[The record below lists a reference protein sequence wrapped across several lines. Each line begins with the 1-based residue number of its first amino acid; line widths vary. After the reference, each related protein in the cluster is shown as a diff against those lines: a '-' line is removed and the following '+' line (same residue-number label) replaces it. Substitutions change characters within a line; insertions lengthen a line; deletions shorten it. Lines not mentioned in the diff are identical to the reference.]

1 MVALS
6 RKSGAFEN
14 AVNQFLHELALLI
27 VSRTEWFS
35 FDVAT
40 LKILE
45 WREAVDFTPALTP
58 SNVNFVFRLM
68 DFTNDGVIELSVDT
82 FLKLTMTHKGREA
95 VITMPYE
102 FASYTFNNS
111 NYTDTQLVMADAQLH
126 LCRNMP
132 KYRLGLQKKWDEVWR
147 ARTSQLLEE

>member
-6 RKSGAFEN
+6 RKSSAFEN
-14 AVNQFLHELALLI
+14 AVNQFLHELALLV

-45 WREAVDFTPALTP
+45 WREAKDFTPALTP

-68 DFTNDGVIELSVDT
+68 DFTNDGVMELSVDT
-82 FLKLTMTHKGREA
+82 FLKLTMKHKGREA

-102 FASYTFNNS
+102 FASYTCNGS
-111 NYTDTQLVMADAQLH
+111 NYTDTQLVMANAQLH

-132 KYRLGLQKKWDEVWR
+132 KYHLRLQEKWDEVWR